1 MDSIFTVFAN
11 GKIYCVYCT
20 KVLMRG
26 EECHCKGAEKA
37 RAKAKEKAEAAAKHS
52 PNGNVNRRPP
62 RGFNK

>member
-37 RAKAKEKAEAAAKHS
+37 RAKAKEKAEAAARRS
-52 PNGNVNRRPP
+52 PIGMRDRRPP
-62 RGFNK
+62 RGFSK

>member
-11 GKIYCVYCT
+11 GKIYCAYCT

>member
-1 MDSIFTVFAN
+1 MDSIFTVIAN
-11 GKIYCVYCT
+11 GKIYCAYCT

>member
-1 MDSIFTVFAN
+1 MDSIFTVIAN
-11 GKIYCVYCT
+11 GKIYCAYCT

-37 RAKAKEKAEAAAKHS
+37 RAKAREKAEAAAKHS